1 MIMRAVV
8 AILLASA
15 TAPVP
20 DLPDLGVAEP
30 QVSIVI
36 RKARDDLYAMSG
48 SAGQWG
54 HYGSVLDAHAFTT
67 EAARAYE
74 VAGELDPD
82 DFRWPY
88 LLAILVS
95 PVDPAA
101 TLSHLQTALDRN
113 DAYAPLYLRYAAMM
127 ETMGR
132 ADAART
138 AYERAVALEDANP
151 YAHAGLGRCLLADG
165 DADGAKVHLDRAVE
179 LDDRCRPALSAM
191 AAYARRKGDMT
202 AAKQWAHR
210 ASEAPKPSPHDTV
223 LAGVRR
229 LGVSTTQ
236 IIQRAN
242 DLVDIDRPD
251 AARKTLQWLVEQNPA
266 SVRGRKRLGDSHLAA
281 NDPAAAIEQYR
292 AAVSV
297 APQFVPARLGL
308 AHVLTRTGRLE
319 EGQREYEAVLAGH
332 PSSVPGHRGLA
343 ICLAARGRME
353 PAAEHFARVI
363 ELAPDDRRARL
374 ACGSALLAT
383 GQYRR
388 AAEVLEVLVTGNTPD
403 DELAPEAKYTLAA
416 AMGGLAGLHAAAG
429 EADKA
434 ASQLA
439 SAVTLVGEAPGAR
452 AELALQ
458 YARSATALGQRGLH
472 AAAIGLLRN
481 GLTRLPESA
490 RINNELAWM
499 LATAPDPDLRNGAEA
514 VEFAARAVELTGGD
528 SCNELDTLAAAYAE
542 AGRFDEAIATAER
555 ALEIARRTG
564 NGDLVTQLTDRLR
577 Q

>member
-1 MIMRAVV
+1 
-8 AILLASA
+8 
-15 TAPVP
+15 
-20 DLPDLGVAEP
+20 
-30 QVSIVI
+30 
-36 RKARDDLYAMSG
+36 
-48 SAGQWG
+48 
-54 HYGSVLDAHAFTT
+54 
-67 EAARAYE
+67 
-74 VAGELDPD
+74 
-82 DFRWPY
+82 
-88 LLAILVS
+88 
-95 PVDPAA
+95 
-101 TLSHLQTALDRN
+101 
-113 DAYAPLYLRYAAMM
+113 
-127 ETMGR
+127 
-132 ADAART
+132 
-138 AYERAVALEDANP
+138 
-151 YAHAGLGRCLLADG
+151 
-165 DADGAKVHLDRAVE
+165 
-179 LDDRCRPALSAM
+179 
-191 AAYARRKGDMT
+191 MT

-210 ASEAPKPSPHDTV
+210 ASEAPKPSPHDKV

-242 DLVDIDRPD
+242 DLVDADRPD
-251 AARKTLQWLVEQNPA
+251 AARKALQWLVAQNPA

-292 AAVSV
+292 AAVSI

-388 AAEVLEVLVTGNTPD
+388 AADVLEVLVTGNMPD
-403 DELAPEAKYTLAA
+403 DELAPEARYTFAA
-416 AMGGLAGLHAAAG
+416 ALGGLAQLHAAAG

-439 SAVTLVGEAPGAR
+439 SAVTLVGEAPEAR

-472 AAAIGLLRN
+472 AVAIGLLRN
-481 GLTRLPESA
+481 GLARLPESA

-499 LATAPDPDLRNGAEA
+499 LATTPEPDLRNGAEA
-514 VEFAARAVELTGGD
+514 VEFAERAVELTGGD

-542 AGRFDEAIATAER
+542 AGRYDEAIATAER
-555 ALEIARRTG
+555 ALAIAKRTG
-564 NGDLVTQLTDRLR
+564 PSELAAQLADTLR
-577 Q
+577 QLKSRRPFP